1 MDDILIIGGGVIG
14 SSIAYHLARDGRAGR
29 VTVIERDSTYAE
41 ASTPRSLG
49 GLRQQFSLAENV
61 LMSQY
66 GLGVYRDFADEMAV
80 DGEPAAV
87 DFRQQG
93 YLFLADEDGMTVLEA
108 NHRLQSDLGATVE
121 LLDLDSLAQR
131 FPWLSLDGL
140 AGGAYG
146 PEDGWLD
153 PHGALQGF
161 RRKARA
167 LGVTYLEDEVVAIDV
182 AVDRGGPAHIEAVRL
197 KSRERRPAGVV
208 INAAGAWSGM
218 VAAMVGMALPIVPS
232 RRLVFFVE
240 IRERLDPAPLVI
252 DASGVYF
259 RPEGKGYLAGLS
271 NPDEPEGF
279 NFEVDHDYFTDA
291 IWPLLAARVPAF
303 EALKV
308 GQSWACHYDL
318 NTLDENLMIGPW
330 IGGCENFHI
339 ACGFSGHGLQQAP
352 AVGRAM
358 AELLLDGRF
367 MTIDLSRMTYQ
378 RVIDGAPLHESG
390 II

>member
-1 MDDILIIGGGVIG
+1 MVDDILIIGGGIIG

-29 VTVIERDSTYAE
+29 VSVIERDATYAE

-80 DGEPAAV
+80 GGEPAVV

-93 YLFLADEDGMTVLEA
+93 YLFLADADGMAVLEA
-108 NHRLQSDLGATVE
+108 NHRLQHDLGASVE
-121 LLDLDSLAQR
+121 LLDLDDLAER

-140 AGGAYG
+140 AGAAFG

-153 PHGALQGF
+153 PHGVLQGF
-161 RRKARA
+161 RRKARD
-167 LGVTYLEDEVVAIDV
+167 LGVEYVEDEVVAIDSS
-182 AVDRGGPAHIEAVRL
+182 PARIEALRL
-197 KSRERRPAGVV
+197 KSGARRTVGQV
-208 INAAGAWSGM
+208 INAAGAWSGL
-218 VAAMVGMALPIVPS
+218 VAAMAGLELPIVPS
-232 RRLVFFVE
+232 RRQVFFIE
-240 IRERLDPAPLVI
+240 TREPLGPTPLVI

-259 RPEGKGYLAGLS
+259 RPEGKGYLSGLS
-271 NPDEPEGF
+271 NPREPEGF
-279 NFEVDHDYFTDA
+279 NFDVDYDYFTDA

-308 GQSWACHYDL
+308 SQSYACHYDL
-318 NTLDENLMIGPW
+318 NTLDENLIIGPW
-330 IGGCENFHI
+330 IGGCENFHL

-367 MTIDLSRMTYQ
+367 MTIDLTRMTYQ
-378 RVIDGAPLHESG
+378 RMIDKAPLHETG
-390 II
+390 IV

>member
-1 MDDILIIGGGVIG
+1 MDDIQIIGGGIIG

-29 VTVIERDSTYAE
+29 VTVIERDATYAE

-49 GLRQQFSLAENV
+49 GLRQQFSLPENV

-66 GLGVYRDFADEMAV
+66 GLGVYRNFERDMA
-80 DGEPAAV
+80 ATV

-93 YLFLADEDGMTVLEA
+93 YLFPADEDGMAVLEA
-108 NHRLQSDLGATVE
+108 NHRLQSDLGAAVE
-121 LLDLDSLAQR
+121 LLGLDALAER

-140 AGGAYG
+140 AGASFG

-161 RRKARA
+161 SRKARE
-167 LGVTYLEDEVVAIDV
+167 LGVVYLEDEVVAMDTGSSRID
-182 AVDRGGPAHIEAVRL
+182 ALRL
-197 KSRERRPAGVV
+197 KSGERLTAGLV
-208 INAAGAWSGM
+208 IDAAGAWSGL
-218 VAAMVGMALPIVPS
+218 VAAMAGMALPITPS
-232 RRLVFFVE
+232 RRQIFFVE
-240 IRERLDPAPLVI
+240 IREPLGAAPLVI
-252 DASGVYF
+252 DGSGVYF
-259 RPEGKGYLAGLS
+259 RPEGAGYLTGMS
-271 NPDEPEGF
+271 NPNEPEGF
-279 NFEVDHDYFTDA
+279 HFEVDHDYFTND

-308 GQSWACHYDL
+308 SRSWACHYDL
-318 NTLDENLMIGPW
+318 NSLDGNLIIGPW
-330 IGGCENFHI
+330 IGGCENFHL

-367 MTIDLSRMTYQ
+367 MTIDLSRMSYQ
-378 RVIDGAPLHESG
+378 RVIDNAPLYETG
-390 II
+390 IV

>member
-1 MDDILIIGGGVIG
+1 MDDILIIGGGIIG

-29 VTVIERDSTYAE
+29 VTVIERDSTYAK
-41 ASTPRSLG
+41 AATPHSLG

-61 LMSQY
+61 LMSRY
-66 GLGVYRDFADEMAV
+66 GLGVYRNFAREMAV
-80 DGEPAAV
+80 GGEPAAV
-87 DFRQQG
+87 DFRELG
-93 YLFLADEDGMTVLEA
+93 YLLLADEDGMAVFED
-108 NHRLQSDLGATVE
+108 NQRLQNSLGANVE
-121 LLDLDSLAQR
+121 LLDLDDLASR
-131 FPWLSLDGL
+131 FPWLCLDGL
-140 AGGAYG
+140 AGGSFG

-167 LGVTYLEDEVVAIDV
+167 LGVGYVEDEVVAM
-182 AVDRGGPAHIEAVRL
+182 DRGATRINAVRL
-197 KSRERRPAGVV
+197 RSGERRQAGLVV
-208 INAAGAWSGM
+208 NAAGAWSGA
-218 VAAMVGMALPIVPS
+218 VAAMVGMALPVAPS
-232 RRLVFFVE
+232 RRQVFFIE
-240 IRERLDPAPLVI
+240 TREQLGPTPLVV
-252 DASGVYF
+252 DSSGVYF
-259 RPEGKGYLAGLS
+259 RPEGKGFLTGLS

-279 NFEVDHDYFTDA
+279 NFDVDREYFTDV
-291 IWPLLAARVPAF
+291 IWPLLAARVSAF

-318 NTLDENLMIGPW
+318 NSLDKNLIIGPW
-330 IGGCENFHI
+330 SGGLENFYL

-378 RVIDGAPLHESG
+378 RVIDGKPLHETE
-390 II
+390 IV